1 MKREVTLQRK
11 KVGKNT
17 VFIEKSIVV
26 YGYDSKGEFVYK
38 RLSKTKV
45 YDTENKKL
53 SYWFVG
59 GTNLKYYNSSQEK
72 EKTSKWENI
81 RLY

>member
-1 MKREVTLQRK
+1 MKREVILQRK

-17 VFIEKSIVV
+17 VFIEKSMIIS
-26 YGYDSKGEFVYK
+26 GYDSKGEFVFK

-45 YDTENKKL
+45 YDTKKGEL
-53 SYWFVG
+53 SYWFVA

-72 EKTSKWENI
+72 EKIGK
-81 RLY
+81 

>member
-1 MKREVTLQRK
+1 MKREVILQRK

-17 VFIEKSIVV
+17 VFIEKRIVV
-26 YGYDSKGEFVYK
+26 YGYDEKGEFVYK
-38 RLSKTKV
+38 RLSKIKV

-53 SYWFVG
+53 SYWFAD

-72 EKTSKWENI
+72 EKIEKWENI

>member
-17 VFIEKSIVV
+17 LFIEKSMIV
-26 YGYDSKGEFVYK
+26 YGYDSKGEFVFK

-45 YDTENKKL
+45 YDTKKGEL
-53 SYWFVG
+53 SYWFVA

-72 EKTSKWENI
+72 EKIGKWENI
-81 RLY
+81 QLY

>member
-1 MKREVTLQRK
+1 MKREVILQKK

-17 VFIEKSIVV
+17 LFIEKSMIV

-45 YDTENKKL
+45 YDTKKGEL
-53 SYWFVG
+53 SYWFVA
-59 GTNLKYYNSSQEK
+59 GTNLKYYNSSQER
-72 EKTSKWENI
+72 EKIGKWESI
-81 RLY
+81 QLY